1 MTAQHK
7 VTAIAAIT
15 PRLLPVSAAKEGA
28 RSGSRSGDSRTET
41 IVGHSYRPTRML
53 VPSDTD
59 ASVVRYGSTFRPI
72 RTGDDGQERANNGQ
86 NACRRQSAR
95 LTKTITRM
103 LEVVIILME
112 VIIIFA
118 EMVKNFV
125 EVVINFAEM
134 VINLSEMVRRVAGR
148 IWGIIGMEVGMATVK
163 DRTLG
168 TASSVDS
175 IDGVVVVATADYT
188 LLIYISGR
196 VCSVGR
202 SINTMVG
209 RSSMLGGRGCL
220 RGRRINIILGRGS
233 TEGANG
239 QHEGRKGQHGGR
251 ERANVGREGKLGG
264 REGSGKG
271 NKKGEYRSTPLGCIA
286 NINYSATVT
295 VARRLKETGDSSST
309 PPLPLVVMLSRL
321 TPILTSSSATV
332 AARFSDR
339 AWL

>member
-1 MTAQHK
+1 
-7 VTAIAAIT
+7 
-15 PRLLPVSAAKEGA
+15 
-28 RSGSRSGDSRTET
+28 
-41 IVGHSYRPTRML
+41 
-53 VPSDTD
+53 
-59 ASVVRYGSTFRPI
+59 
-72 RTGDDGQERANNGQ
+72 
-86 NACRRQSAR
+86 
-95 LTKTITRM
+95 M

-125 EVVINFAEM
+125 EVVINFAEV

-148 IWGIIGMEVGMATVK
+148 IWGIIGMVDSVATVK
-163 DRTLG
+163 DRILG
-168 TASSVDS
+168 TASSVGS

-196 VCSVGR
+196 VSSAGR
-202 SINTMVG
+202 SINTMVR
-209 RSSMLGGRGCL
+209 RSSMLGGRG
-220 RGRRINIILGRGS
+220 RVMGRRINIMLGRGS

-239 QHEGRKGQHGGR
+239 QHEGRNWQHGGR
-251 ERANVGREGKLGG
+251 ERANVSREGKLGG
-264 REGSGKG
+264 REGSDKG

>member
-1 MTAQHK
+1 
-7 VTAIAAIT
+7 
-15 PRLLPVSAAKEGA
+15 
-28 RSGSRSGDSRTET
+28 
-41 IVGHSYRPTRML
+41 
-53 VPSDTD
+53 
-59 ASVVRYGSTFRPI
+59 
-72 RTGDDGQERANNGQ
+72 
-86 NACRRQSAR
+86 
-95 LTKTITRM
+95 
-103 LEVVIILME
+103 ME

-118 EMVKNFV
+118 EMVK
-125 EVVINFAEM
+125 NFAEM

-148 IWGIIGMEVGMATVK
+148 IWGIIGMEVGMATIK

-168 TASSVDS
+168 TASSVGS
-175 IDGVVVVATADYT
+175 IDGAVGVATAAYT
-188 LLIYISGR
+188 LLIDISGR
-196 VCSVGR
+196 VSSVGR
-202 SINTMVG
+202 SINTMAR
-209 RSSMLGGRGCL
+209 RSSMLGGRGCVM
-220 RGRRINIILGRGS
+220 GRRINIILWRVSSVGRSINTRARKSSMLGGRGYVMGRKINIMLGRVCM
-233 TEGANG
+233 EGAN
-239 QHEGRKGQHGGR
+239 GQHGGR

-264 REGSGKG
+264 RECSDKG

>member
-1 MTAQHK
+1 
-7 VTAIAAIT
+7 
-15 PRLLPVSAAKEGA
+15 
-28 RSGSRSGDSRTET
+28 
-41 IVGHSYRPTRML
+41 
-53 VPSDTD
+53 
-59 ASVVRYGSTFRPI
+59 
-72 RTGDDGQERANNGQ
+72 
-86 NACRRQSAR
+86 
-95 LTKTITRM
+95 
-103 LEVVIILME
+103 ME

-125 EVVINFAEM
+125 EMVINFAEM

-148 IWGIIGMEVGMATVK
+148 IWWIIGMVVGMATVK

-196 VCSVGR
+196 VGSAGR

-209 RSSMLGGRGCL
+209 RSSMLGGRGCVM
-220 RGRRINIILGRGS
+220 GRRINIMLGG
-233 TEGANG
+233 G
-239 QHEGRKGQHGGR
+239 QHGGRNEQHGGR
-251 ERANVGREGKLGG
+251 ERANGCQEGQLGG
-264 REGSGKG
+264 RECEDKG

>member
-1 MTAQHK
+1 
-7 VTAIAAIT
+7 
-15 PRLLPVSAAKEGA
+15 
-28 RSGSRSGDSRTET
+28 
-41 IVGHSYRPTRML
+41 
-53 VPSDTD
+53 
-59 ASVVRYGSTFRPI
+59 
-72 RTGDDGQERANNGQ
+72 
-86 NACRRQSAR
+86 
-95 LTKTITRM
+95 M

-125 EVVINFAEM
+125 EVVIN
-134 VINLSEMVRRVAGR
+134 LSEMVRRVAGR
-148 IWGIIGMEVGMATVK
+148 IWGIIGMVVGMATVK

-168 TASSVDS
+168 TASSVGS
-175 IDGVVVVATADYT
+175 IGGVVVVATADYT
-188 LLIYISGR
+188 LLIHISGR
-196 VCSVGR
+196 VSSVGR
-202 SINTMVG
+202 SINTMTR
-209 RSSMLGGRGCL
+209 RSSMLGGRGCVM
-220 RGRRINIILGRGS
+220 GWRINIMLGRVTMEGGTGS
-233 TEGANG
+233 MEGAN
-239 QHEGRKGQHGGR
+239 GQHGGR

-264 REGSGKG
+264 REGSDKG

-332 AARFSDR
+332 SARFSDS

>member
-1 MTAQHK
+1 
-7 VTAIAAIT
+7 
-15 PRLLPVSAAKEGA
+15 
-28 RSGSRSGDSRTET
+28 
-41 IVGHSYRPTRML
+41 
-53 VPSDTD
+53 
-59 ASVVRYGSTFRPI
+59 
-72 RTGDDGQERANNGQ
+72 
-86 NACRRQSAR
+86 
-95 LTKTITRM
+95 M
-103 LEVVIILME
+103 LEVVIILLE

-148 IWGIIGMEVGMATVK
+148 IWGIIGMEVGMATIK
-163 DRTLG
+163 DRPLG
-168 TASSVDS
+168 TASSVGS
-175 IDGVVVVATADYT
+175 IGGVVVVATADYT

-196 VCSVGR
+196 ACSVGR
-202 SINTMVG
+202 SINTMAR
-209 RSSMLGGRGCL
+209 RSSMLGGRGCV
-220 RGRRINIILGRGS
+220 RGRRINIILGG
-233 TEGANG
+233 G
-239 QHEGRKGQHGGR
+239 QHGGRNEQHGGR
-251 ERANVGREGKLGG
+251 ERANGGQEGQLGG
-264 REGSGKG
+264 RECSDKG

>member
-1 MTAQHK
+1 M
-7 VTAIAAIT
+7 I
-15 PRLLPVSAAKEGA
+15 
-28 RSGSRSGDSRTET
+28 
-41 IVGHSYRPTRML
+41 
-53 VPSDTD
+53 
-59 ASVVRYGSTFRPI
+59 
-72 RTGDDGQERANNGQ
+72 
-86 NACRRQSAR
+86 
-95 LTKTITRM
+95 
-103 LEVVIILME
+103 IILME

-148 IWGIIGMEVGMATVK
+148 SWGIIGMVDRVATVK

-168 TASSVDS
+168 AASSVGS
-175 IDGVVVVATADYT
+175 IDGVVAVATADYT

-196 VCSVGR
+196 VSSVGR
-202 SINTMVG
+202 SINTMAR
-209 RSSMLGGRGCL
+209 RSSMLGGRDSVM
-220 RGRRINIILGRGS
+220 GRRINIILGRGS
-233 TEGANG
+233 MEGRTGSTEGGRGSMEGANG
-239 QHEGRKGQHGGR
+239 QHRGRKGQHGGR
-251 ERANVGREGKLGG
+251 ERANGGREGKLGG
-264 REGSGKG
+264 RECSDKG

-332 AARFSDR
+332 SARFSDS